1 MEPDNP
7 QNNTPPA
14 QDNPPTPT
22 NPLEAGPGLPDP
34 SGMNLGS
41 SPGGKKKKNPM
52 MFILIGAVVLILI
65 VIVGVIIAASNS
77 SSKQKT
83 EEKNQYQSGYEAGT
97 KDQKA
102 ASEKEYIE
110 ASSKDFRIYKA
121 PSEFG
126 SFEIPIPKSWSL
138 AITPKASDGIITG
151 LSDPDVV
158 DVTLKAHVFS
168 FDQKKGDYDKV
179 VADLNET
186 ASKSGGAIVASDAT
200 VSGIAGRRYKG
211 TFDSKTKAKAEIV
224 IVPLREKYI
233 TFRTDDP
240 DKYSTAFNNILNSTK
255 LNP

>member
-1 MEPDNP
+1 MQSDSQ

-14 QDNPPTPT
+14 QDNSPVFT
-22 NPLEAGPGLPDP
+22 NPLEAGSELPDP

-41 SPGGKKKKNPM
+41 PSGQNKNSPM
-52 MFILIGAVVLILI
+52 IFVLIGAVALVLI
-65 VIVGVIIAASNS
+65 VIVAVAIVALNS
-77 SSKQKT
+77 SSKQK
-83 EEKNQYQSGYEAGT
+83 EGEKNQYQLGYDAGI

-121 PSEFG
+121 SSEFG

-138 AITPKASDGIITG
+138 AVTPKASDGVITG
-151 LSDPDVV
+151 IADPDVV
-158 DVTLKAHVFS
+158 DVTSKTHVFS
-168 FDQKKGDYDKV
+168 FDQKEGSYNKV
-179 VADLNET
+179 VDELNM
-186 ASKSGGAIVASDAT
+186 AANKSGGAIVASDAT

-224 IVPLREKYI
+224 ILPLREKYI
-233 TFRTDDP
+233 TFKTDDP
-240 DKYSTAFNNILNSTK
+240 DKYSSAFNNILNSTK